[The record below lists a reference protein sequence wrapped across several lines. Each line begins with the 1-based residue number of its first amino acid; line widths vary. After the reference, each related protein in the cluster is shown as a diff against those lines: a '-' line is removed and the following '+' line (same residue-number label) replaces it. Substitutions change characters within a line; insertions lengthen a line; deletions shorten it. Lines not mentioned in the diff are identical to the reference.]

1 MIMVTQAERR
11 MRTHS
16 WEKISEEPEELVA
29 QAGRILRRNDMGGWT
44 RAAPWLYPHQW
55 SWDSAFI
62 AIGLAHLDTRRA
74 AQELRTLFAHQWKTG
89 KVPHIVFNPKAPPHS
104 YYPGADHWACAAA
117 SPDAPPAPPYTS
129 CLCQPPVHA
138 IAVLRIWEAAER
150 EDEEARA
157 EATDFLREIYPRLF
171 AWHRYLATLRDPEQ
185 SGLVTIY
192 HPWASGTD
200 NSPRWDGALA
210 AVEVGEMST
219 YPRYDLQHVA
229 DPSERPDSTEYDR
242 YLWLVKLIKR
252 AGCNERAIYRSHP
265 FLVKDVLFSAILVA
279 ANEALLEIAEVVE
292 APDEERDLLEAWAER
307 GRQGLE
313 KCWDEKLNL
322 CLDYDLRTDKPLRAR
337 TVAGFAPLIAGR
349 QSPERLAALLGEFDS
364 TAFAGHPEMHWPLPP
379 STSFKEAGFH
389 PRRYWR
395 GPTWP
400 VINWLLWCSLLEAG
414 EAGRA
419 ERIRR
424 AALDQ
429 IGSNGF
435 AEYFE
440 PFTGEPLGSNSQSW
454 TAAVVLDWLLS
465 DPPQKRQSKSSE

>member
-1 MIMVTQAERR
+1 MVTQVERR
-11 MRTHS
+11 VRTHS
-16 WEKISEEPEELVA
+16 WGKISEEHEDLVA

-44 RAAPWLYPHQW
+44 RAAPSLYPHQW

-74 AQELRTLFAHQWKTG
+74 AQELRTLFAHQWRTG
-89 KVPHIVFNPKAPPHS
+89 KVPHIVFNPKAPPES

-117 SPDAPPAPPYTS
+117 SPDAPQAPPYTS

-138 IAVLRIWEAAER
+138 IAALRIWEIAGR
-150 EDEEARA
+150 EDEKARA
-157 EATDFLREIYPRLF
+157 EATDFLREIYPGLL
-171 AWHRYLATLRDPEQ
+171 AWHRYLATFRDPER

-210 AVEVGEMST
+210 AVEVGKMPT
-219 YPRYDLQHVA
+219 YPRYDLDHVD
-229 DPSERPDSTEYDR
+229 DPSERPASTEYDR

-252 AGCNERAIYRSHP
+252 AGCDERAIYRSHP

-292 APDEERDLLEAWAER
+292 APDEERELVDGWASR
-307 GRQGLE
+307 GRKGLE
-313 KCWDEKLNL
+313 KCWDDKLNL
-322 CLDYDLRTDKPLRAR
+322 CLDYDLRADKPLRAR
-337 TVAGFAPLIAGR
+337 TVAGFAAPLIAGR
-349 QSPERLAALLGEFDS
+349 QSPEWLGALLGELDS
-364 TAFAGHPEMHWPLPP
+364 TAFAGHPELRWPLPP
-379 STSFKEAGFH
+379 STTPEETGFH
-389 PRRYWR
+389 PRSYWR

-400 VINWLLWCSLLEAG
+400 VINWLLWRSLLQAG

-465 DPPQKRQSKSSE
+465 DPPRKPKSKRSE